1 MANETKTNGVK
12 VDADAALAM
21 LKERA
26 EAADAELAKARA
38 ELDALNA
45 KHAALETK
53 HGELAEDHADLKKE
67 HAELAS
73 ENSTMEQLLTEAGA
87 KTSTLEEQIKTAA
100 DKTGAPP
107 AIGSALG
114 ASAPLAL
121 KADDFSGPKVRMVF
135 AKRVKLLV
143 DGHRFIEFQPGVQ
156 DVPVGLSDHW
166 YLQAHGVKRLE

>member
-1 MANETKTNGVK
+1 MANEPNKTNGK
-12 VDADAALAM
+12 PDPEMDKLRD
-21 LKERA
+21 RA
-26 EAADAELAKARA
+26 EAADAELAKVRS

-87 KTSTLEEQIKTAA
+87 KTTTLEQQLQSAA

-107 AIGSALG
+107 ATGAALG
-114 ASAPLAL
+114 AAAPTAL
-121 KADDFSGPKVRMVF
+121 RVDDFSGPKTKMIF
-135 AKRVKLLV
+135 PKKVKILV
-143 DGHRFIEFQPGVQ
+143 DGHRFIEFPAGVQ
-156 DVPVGLSDHW
+156 DVPNGLTEHW
-166 YLQAHGVKRLE
+166 YLKAHGVKKLE

>member
-1 MANETKTNGVK
+1 MANETNKTNGK
-12 VDADAALAM
+12 PDPEMDKLRD
-21 LKERA
+21 RA
-26 EAADAELAKARA
+26 EAADAELAKARS

-87 KTSTLEEQIKTAA
+87 KTTTLEQQLKTAA

-107 AIGSALG
+107 STDAALG
-114 ASAPLAL
+114 AAAPTAL
-121 KADDFSGPKVRMVF
+121 KTGDFSGAKIKMIFPKKVRI
-135 AKRVKLLV
+135 LV
-143 DGHRFIEFQPGVQ
+143 DGHRFVDFPAGVQ
-156 DVPVGLSDHW
+156 EVPEGLSDHW
-166 YLQAHGVKRLE
+166 YLKAHGVKRLE